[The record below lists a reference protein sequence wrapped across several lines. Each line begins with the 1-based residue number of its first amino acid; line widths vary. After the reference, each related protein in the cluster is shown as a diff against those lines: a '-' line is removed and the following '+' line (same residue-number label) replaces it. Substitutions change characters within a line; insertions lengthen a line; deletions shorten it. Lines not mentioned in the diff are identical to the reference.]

1 MASDMELILPPPQQ
15 LLSPCQ
21 SPKPIDGSSENDLSH
36 SQAGKPEQRS
46 DPNPVSEDND
56 PPVSLLHIQEML
68 RKETSLVVK
77 DNQNAMEDGQV
88 AEDDMD
94 EAHNQQD
101 SHTINDN
108 HPVEN
113 SHAMEG
119 DLTMECQMLHAPEAD
134 TLPSIDNI
142 VDQALADLQSW
153 EPEEFEGDGI
163 DVAEEDKGSCYEDDG
178 SASSDNDH
186 EHEAPQPNHGSAAE
200 KTNNKKPRRK
210 MASTARE
217 YVARLHEKEDE
228 EIARRMKQEDEGK
241 ISGAKRSRKRKHVG
255 SDMGPSKTLKTADG
269 NILLVSDGCSLSSKD
284 DSLLPAESITART
297 HAEQMAQIIAS
308 IPQNCDTRRKTTQKQ
323 DLIEAKS
330 IFGYKKVEAQDGG
343 WKLKG
348 MQTPMH
354 NHQITAAAW
363 MVKREL
369 ARMEPFGGILADAMG
384 MGKTIM
390 SLACIIGN
398 QADDEHTAKF
408 CKATLV
414 VVPNKAIAL
423 QWEAEARR
431 HWSDPFNCR
440 VFIYDRQRE
449 DLQQLCTQSL
459 IVLATYKELLMQY
472 PENSV
477 FQELAA
483 KYGTDNISFHR
494 ELDKITGP
502 LFRINWYRI
511 ILDEAHAIKNSESR
525 TCCALVGKYRWALTG
540 TPLSNNS
547 EEMYPYMKFTQC
559 DWTTTRREFLKTFFL
574 GGEPNAEFEAL
585 TSLIMYRRTIDDSF
599 LGRQIISLPER
610 KETDLWV
617 PISVEEECVVKAVS
631 DHYKKMKL
639 RCELG
644 ILGLRDLKDIDDV
657 EGVDGT
663 EEQQSNKNH
672 RHKSATKVRSRHQ
685 QEYLLGRTSQ
695 VRQRQSTS
703 HVFCI
708 EPLLRQSFS
717 VEQLAELRRSLEDI
731 GNKGTILEQMQLGMK
746 ADDEISKYQNG
757 LKTLQEREE
766 TFFGKCFDMGPLLD
780 ILGEECS
787 VRDVTCLLCN
797 TAKPPVEPV
806 FSDIHEA
813 RGNKG
818 TVDCPHQS
826 CTKKLAF
833 GPDIM
838 TIQKIMEQAE
848 DKSSGYREPAKDSW
862 NVPVHHDDSRNGF
875 FMASTFGGNMP
886 ILPSTK
892 LTAAMAVVL
901 TWMDEAPDDKILIFT
916 QFRGTAKMLGLMLQ
930 TMDIGFVY
938 FYGGLTPPQKARALD
953 TIKTR
958 DDIKVMVSTLKSGG
972 QSLNLTVA
980 NRVIIIDPWWNK
992 TAEQQAFG
1000 RVVRI
1005 GQEKVTHL
1013 VNIKTK
1019 EPIDRHIYTLQK
1031 MKAKNVDRTLQDDGY
1046 TPRPVSE
1053 VELQRAF
1060 LRRKNEK
1067 EKNMAAKAQ
1076 QVAVKNVKQKNV

>member
-343 WKLKG
+343 WKLK
-348 MQTPMH
+348 
-354 NHQITAAAW
+354 
-363 MVKREL
+363 
-369 ARMEPFGGILADAMG
+369 
-384 MGKTIM
+384 
-390 SLACIIGN
+390 
-398 QADDEHTAKF
+398 
-408 CKATLV
+408 
-414 VVPNKAIAL
+414 
-423 QWEAEARR
+423 
-431 HWSDPFNCR
+431 
-440 VFIYDRQRE
+440 
-449 DLQQLCTQSL
+449 
-459 IVLATYKELLMQY
+459 
-472 PENSV
+472 
-477 FQELAA
+477 ELAA

-525 TCCALVGKYRWALTG
+525 TSKACCALVGKYRWALTG

-547 EEMYPYMKFTQC
+547 EASSCIE
-559 DWTTTRREFLKTFFL
+559 
-574 GGEPNAEFEAL
+574 
-585 TSLIMYRRTIDDSF
+585 
-599 LGRQIISLPER
+599 GRQIISLPER

-617 PISVEEECVVKAVS
+617 PISVEEECVVKAPS

-695 VRQRQSTS
+695 
-703 HVFCI
+703 
-708 EPLLRQSFS
+708 
-717 VEQLAELRRSLEDI
+717 LAELRRSLEDI

-766 TFFGKCFDMGPLLD
+766 TFF
-780 ILGEECS
+780 
-787 VRDVTCLLCN
+787 
-797 TAKPPVEPV
+797 AKPPVEPV
-806 FSDIHEA
+806 FSDICGHVFCSKCMLTALKHEA

-818 TVDCPHQS
+818 TVNCPHQS

-862 NVPVHHDDSRNGF
+862 NVP
-875 FMASTFGGNMP
+875 
-886 ILPSTK
+886 

-1076 QVAVKNVKQKNV
+1076 HVAVKNAKQKNG

>member
-1 MASDMELILPPPQQ
+1 
-15 LLSPCQ
+15 
-21 SPKPIDGSSENDLSH
+21 
-36 SQAGKPEQRS
+36 
-46 DPNPVSEDND
+46 
-56 PPVSLLHIQEML
+56 
-68 RKETSLVVK
+68 
-77 DNQNAMEDGQV
+77 
-88 AEDDMD
+88 
-94 EAHNQQD
+94 
-101 SHTINDN
+101 
-108 HPVEN
+108 
-113 SHAMEG
+113 
-119 DLTMECQMLHAPEAD
+119 MLHALEPETNIEED
-134 TLPSIDNI
+134 TLPSVDNI
-142 VDQALADLQSW
+142 ADQALANLQSL
-153 EPEEFEGDGI
+153 EPEEFEGYGI
-163 DVAEEDKGSCYEDDG
+163 DVAEEDKDSDYGDDG
-178 SASSDNDH
+178 SASSDNDC
-186 EHEAPQPNHGSAAE
+186 EHEAPQPNHNSPAE
-200 KTNNKKPRRK
+200 KTNKKPRRK
-210 MASTARE
+210 IALTARE

-241 ISGAKRSRKRKHVG
+241 KSGAKRSRKRKLVG
-255 SDMGPSKTLKTADG
+255 SAMGPSKALKTANG
-269 NILLVSDGCSLSSKD
+269 NSFLVSNGCSSSSKD

-323 DLIEAKS
+323 DLVEAKS

-369 ARMEPFGGILADAMG
+369 ARAEPFGGILADAMG

-398 QADDEHTAKF
+398 QADNEHIAKF
-408 CKATLV
+408 CNATLV

-431 HWSDPFNCR
+431 HCSDPFNYM

-449 DLQQLCTQSL
+449 DLQQLCTRSL
-459 IVLATYKELLMQY
+459 IVIATYKELIMQY
-472 PENSV
+472 PENFV
-477 FQELAA
+477 LQELAA

-494 ELDKITGP
+494 ELDKIMGP

-511 ILDEAHAIKNSESR
+511 ILDEAHAIKNYESR
-525 TCCALVGKYRWALTG
+525 TSKACCALLGKYRWALTG
-540 TPLSNNS
+540 TPLSNSS

-559 DWTTTRREFLKTFFL
+559 DWTATRQEFRKTFFL

-610 KETDLWV
+610 NETDLWV
-617 PISVEEECVVKAVS
+617 PISAEEGCVVKAVS

-639 RCELG
+639 RWEMG
-644 ILGLRDLKDIDDV
+644 TLGLRDLKDIDDV
-657 EGVDGT
+657 EGIDDA

-672 RHKSATKVRSRHQ
+672 RRKAATKVRSRRQ
-685 QEYLLGRTSQ
+685 QEYLLGRASQ

-708 EPLLRQSFS
+708 ELLLRQNFS
-717 VEQLAELRRSLEDI
+717 VEQLAELRRSLVDI
-731 GNKGTILEQMQLGMK
+731 GNKETILEQMQLGMK

-780 ILGEECS
+780 ILREECS

-806 FSDIHEA
+806 FSDM
-813 RGNKG
+813 N
-818 TVDCPHQS
+818 CPHQS
-826 CTKKLAF
+826 CTEKLAF

-862 NVPVHHDDSRNGF
+862 NVPVHYDDSRNGF
-875 FMASTFGGNMP
+875 FIASTFGGSMP

-892 LTAAMAVVL
+892 LTAAIAVVL
-901 TWMDEAPDDKILIFT
+901 TWMDEAPNDKILSKFRYFEYLFVVLSLIIVFT

-930 TMDIGFVY
+930 TLDIGFVY

-1019 EPIDRHIYTLQK
+1019 EPIDRRIYTLQK
-1031 MKAKNVDRTLQDDGY
+1031 MKAKDVDRTLQDDGH

-1060 LRRKNEK
+1060 LRRKDEK

-1076 QVAVKNVKQKNV
+1076 KVAAKNAKQKNV